1 MGCREEILQIFSKD
15 IRLLLGQLPAD
26 FSRIQ
31 EIRLRVCAPLLIFYQ
46 NQEYY
51 ITREGNFTD
60 RRQEAYQVSA
70 QALRE
75 TLEYMGRYSLY
86 AFEEELRQGF
96 LTVPGGHR
104 VGLAGRTLAGS
115 KGIRAMKWIS
125 SVNVRLAHQIRGCAD
140 QVLPWLYEGKEIC
153 HTLILSPPG
162 AGKTTILRDLIRQ
175 ISDGNG
181 GRRGITVG
189 VVDER
194 SELAACYQG
203 VPQNDVGIRTDVL
216 DGCPKAYGMR
226 MLIRSMAPQ
235 VVAVDEIGSREDLE
249 AMEAVMNCGC
259 RLIATV
265 HGSCIE
271 DLQRKPALER
281 LFKEQWFGRYV
292 VLEPQGAAPGRIRI
306 YDRRG
311 KECRLVSY

>member
-60 RRQEAYQVSA
+60 RQQEAYRVSA
-70 QALRE
+70 QALKE
-75 TLEYMGRYSLY
+75 TLEYMSRYSLY

-104 VGLAGRTLAGS
+104 VGLAGKTLAGNQ
-115 KGIRAMKWIS
+115 GIRAMKWIS
-125 SVNVRLAHQIRGCAD
+125 SVNVRLAHEIRGCAD

-162 AGKTTILRDLIRQ
+162 AGKTTLLRDLIRQ
-175 ISDGNG
+175 ISDGSG

-203 VPQNDVGIRTDVL
+203 VPQNDLGIRTDVL

-226 MLIRSMAPQ
+226 MLIRSMAPR

-265 HGSCIE
+265 HGSCME
-271 DLQRKPALER
+271 DLKRKPALER
-281 LFKEQWFGRYV
+281 LFKEQWFGRYI
-292 VLEPQGAAPGRIRI
+292 VLEPKGKEPGRIRI
-306 YDRRG
+306 YDGRG
-311 KECRLVSY
+311 GECRLISY

>member
-104 VGLAGRTLAGS
+104 VGLAGRTLAGN

-226 MLIRSMAPQ
+226 MLIRSMAPR

-292 VLEPQGAAPGRIRI
+292 VLEPQGTSPGRIRI